1 MSFHRA
7 YSALDQG
14 QESEGAS
21 SEARSGRG
29 RGQAI
34 TADRARPEFHAM
46 TEDGEPED
54 PSRLREERLGIKIG
68 KMIFWSIR
76 QVSPDGHDA
85 YTIERPTEAAD

>member
-1 MSFHRA
+1 
-7 YSALDQG
+7 
-14 QESEGAS
+14 
-21 SEARSGRG
+21 
-29 RGQAI
+29 
-34 TADRARPEFHAM
+34 M